1 MVRDFTYIEDIVEG
15 VSRVIN
21 KIPGPNPDWSETDL
35 DPASST
41 APYRLYN
48 IGSNRPVQLMDYV
61 QEIEKNLGMKA
72 ELNLMP
78 MQIGDVKKSH
88 ADIGDLVK
96 DFEYSPKWSI
106 QNGIKNFIQWYL
118 DYYNVKLNK

>member
-1 MVRDFTYIEDIVEG
+1 
-15 VSRVIN
+15 
-21 KIPGPNPDWSETDL
+21 
-35 DPASST
+35 
-41 APYRLYN
+41 
-48 IGSNRPVQLMDYV
+48 
-61 QEIEKNLGMKA
+61 
-72 ELNLMP
+72 MP
-78 MQIGDVKKSH
+78 MQNGDVKKSH